1 MPNGR
6 NTWSSAYDARR
17 FYRPSFFG
25 GFQFFPPVIK
35 GLLIANVGVYLF
47 FLFFGSVHIRGVSLT
62 YVFNSL
68 FALFPLGSDFYPWQ
82 LFTYMFIHG
91 GFMHLFFNM
100 FALWMFGM
108 EVENTWGSR
117 KFFLY
122 YLICGVGAALSN
134 LFIAPLFGATGPT
147 VGASGAIYGVLLA
160 FGLMFP
166 DRYIFLFPL
175 FVPIKSKY
183 FVAVYILLEVFSG
196 VTGTS
201 DGVAHFAHLGGAAVG
216 YIYLLIDTR
225 RLPFEG
231 VLNRAR
237 SMWSSGGQ
245 RMRAIPRSG
254 FYGNVTD
261 AKFSDIQEPNVKN
274 EQDVNQ
280 EKIDAILDKISVS
293 GYQSL
298 SDEEKRML
306 FEASKKLN

>member
-1 MPNGR
+1 MPNTR
-6 NTWSSAYDARR
+6 SIWASEYEARR
-17 FYRPSFFG
+17 FYRPSLFG
-25 GFQFFPPVIK
+25 GFRFFPPVIK

-47 FLFFGSVHIRGVSLT
+47 FLLFGFAHIRGVSLT
-62 YVFNSL
+62 YIFNSL

-82 LFTYMFIHG
+82 VFTYMFIHG

-122 YLICGVGAALSN
+122 YMICGLGAAFSN
-134 LFIAPLFGATGPT
+134 LFIAPLFGSTGPT

-166 DRYIFLFPL
+166 DRYIFLFPF

-183 FVAVYILLEVFSG
+183 FVALYILLEIFSG

-231 VLNRAR
+231 IFNRAR
-237 SMWSSGGQ
+237 SAWNSGGRSFRPRPSSG
-245 RMRAIPRSG
+245 I
-254 FYGNVTD
+254 YGNVTD
-261 AKFSDIQEPNVKN
+261 AKFTDIQEPHVKT
-274 EQDVNQ
+274 EQELNQ